1 MSRTFDGVHLNVAVV
16 SISYIVCMSYHSL
29 DAASDEDSDI
39 SAHLT
44 AARGRAPAAAAVE
57 QKRTAATAPGASAP
71 GASAPGASAPGVI
84 EPAVTAG
91 TSAAASTGVN
101 TTTTAAKKVC
111 VVYNT
116 FSYRLARC
124 CRLQN
129 RGSCGM
135 MLSA

>member
-1 MSRTFDGVHLNVAVV
+1 MLDFFNVRVV
-16 SISYIVCMSYHSL
+16 SISDIVCMSYHSL
-29 DAASDEDSDI
+29 DAAPDEDSDI

-44 AARGRAPAAAAVE
+44 AARGRAPAAAAVG

-71 GASAPGASAPGVI
+71 GVI
-84 EPAVTAG
+84 APAVTAG
-91 TSAAASTGVN
+91 TSAAASTSVN
-101 TTTTAAKKVC
+101 ITTTAAKKVC
-111 VVYNT
+111 MIHSLIDFKIVCPV
-116 FSYRLARC
+116 